1 MIYAAVVNT
10 AAAFAT
16 AHCKP
21 HSRRFSDATG
31 YAILTLFQLL
41 TISQMLLILALVG
54 LLLPQRIFFSANNN
68 AVLSSKFLTLTA
80 DYYFATLWLVLVIQQ
95 LIAIRPPASLYFS

>member
-1 MIYAAVVNT
+1 MVNT

-31 YAILTLFQLL
+31 YAVLTLFQLL
-41 TISQMLLILALVG
+41 PISQMLLILALMV
-54 LLLPQRIFFSANNN
+54 LLLPQRIFFCSQLI
-68 AVLSSKFLTLTA
+68 LSSKFLTLTA
-80 DYYFATLWLVLVIQQ
+80 DYYFAILWLVLVIQQ